1 MAMTNSHSKNI
12 LLVEDDPNLGLVL
25 NDFLK
30 MEGFNVTLARDGE
43 KGLEAFTSSEYDLCL
58 LDCMM
63 PKMDGFTLATKI
75 RKSNQDI
82 PIIFLTAKSLKED
95 KLKGFDLGGD
105 DYITK
110 PFDEDELVRR
120 VNAVLKRSNKTPELK
135 EQMFNLGGF
144 VYDHLN
150 LTLTKDG
157 EVSRI
162 TQKEGEVL
170 YLLLKSKNNVLRRE
184 DILVKVWGE
193 NDYFMGRSLDV
204 FITKLRKHLKLDPK
218 IKIENV
224 HGVGFILSDSN

>member
-1 MAMTNSHSKNI
+1 MNTSQPKNI

-30 MEGFNVTLARDGE
+30 MEGFTISLARDGE
-43 KGLEAFTSSEYDLCL
+43 EGLEAFSKSEFDLCL

-63 PKMDGFTLATKI
+63 PKMDGFTLAKKI
-75 RKSNQDI
+75 RKVNHDI
-82 PIIFLTAKSLKED
+82 PIIFLTAKSMKVD

-120 VNAVLKRSNKTPELK
+120 INAVLKRTNSAPVSEPKELI
-135 EQMFNLGGF
+135 FTVGDF
-144 VYDHLN
+144 VYDHSN
-150 LTLTKDG
+150 LTLTLKG
-157 EVSRI
+157 NVSRI
-162 TQKEGEVL
+162 TQKEGDVL
-170 YLLLKSKNNVLRRE
+170 YLLLQSKNNVLRRE
-184 DILVKVWGE
+184 DILVNVWGE

-224 HGVGFILSDSN
+224 HGVGFILSENN

>member
-1 MAMTNSHSKNI
+1 MTNSKNI

-25 NDFLK
+25 NEFLK
-30 MEGFNVTLARDGE
+30 MEGFSVSLARDGE
-43 KGLEAFTSSEYDLCL
+43 KGFESFSNSKFDLCL

-63 PKMDGFTLATKI
+63 PKMDGFTLGKKI
-75 RKSNQDI
+75 REINQEV

-120 VNAVLKRSNKTPELK
+120 INAVLKRVNTTPEIK
-135 EQMFNLGGF
+135 EQIFNVGKF
-144 VYDHLN
+144 VYDHAN
-150 LTLTKDG
+150 LTLTLNG
-157 EVSRI
+157 EIFRI
-162 TQKEGEVL
+162 TQKEGDVL
-170 YLLLKSKNNVLRRE
+170 YLLLQNKNNVLRRE
-184 DILVKVWGE
+184 DILVNVWGE

-204 FITKLRKHLKLDPK
+204 FITKLRKHLKLDST

-224 HGVGFILSDSN
+224 HGVGFILSENN

>member
-1 MAMTNSHSKNI
+1 MTNTQSKKI

-25 NDFLK
+25 TDFLK
-30 MEGFNVTLARDGE
+30 MEGFTVSLATDGE
-43 KGLEAFTSSEYDLCL
+43 KGLDAFSSSHYDLCL

-63 PKMDGFTLATKI
+63 PKMDGFTLASKI
-75 RKSNQDI
+75 RTSNQDI

-110 PFDEDELVRR
+110 PFDEEELVRR
-120 VNAVLKRSNKTPELK
+120 VNAVLKRSISTPEVK
-135 EQMFNLGGF
+135 EQNFSLGDF
-144 VYDHLN
+144 TYDHLN
-150 LTLTKDG
+150 LTLAKDG
-157 EVSRI
+157 KVSRI

-170 YLLLKSKNNVLRRE
+170 YLLLKSKDNVLRRE

-204 FITKLRKHLKLDPK
+204 FITKLRKHLKLDSK

-224 HGVGFILSDSN
+224 HGVGFILSDNN